1 VVASPIVFGRLHVL
15 PVITDF
21 LAAYPNV
28 DVRLVQSDRLAHL
41 VDDQIDCAIR
51 IGELPDSGMTALR
64 LGTVRR
70 MVCAS
75 PSYLKKHPSI
85 RKPGDTAAHDCVTA
99 EALGLPESWI
109 FGHGKDQTAIAVHS
123 RLVVNTSE
131 AAIDAAVAG
140 AGPTRAL
147 SYQIAGALGR
157 GALKIVLA
165 GFEPHPWPVHLI
177 RKSQSRLP
185 LKLRAFMDFAA
196 PRLRQRLAEQP
207 G

>member
-1 VVASPIVFGRLHVL
+1 
-15 PVITDF
+15 
-21 LAAYPNV
+21 
-28 DVRLVQSDRLAHL
+28 
-41 VDDQIDCAIR
+41 
-51 IGELPDSGMTALR
+51 
-64 LGTVRR
+64 
-70 MVCAS
+70 
-75 PSYLKKHPSI
+75 
-85 RKPGDTAAHDCVTA
+85 
-99 EALGLPESWI
+99 
-109 FGHGKDQTAIAVHS
+109 VHS